1 MKSVS
6 GKHLSKLLRKQG
18 WTLNR
23 ISGSHHIYDPP
34 ENLAHLKSVS
44 VPVHGNRDLRAG
56 TQSAIMKAAS
66 IKPEDL

>member
-6 GKHLSKLLRKQG
+6 GKDLCKLLRKQG

-34 ENLAHLKSVS
+34 ESLAHLKSVS

-56 TQSAIMKAAS
+56 TQSAIMKAS
-66 IKPEDL
+66 GIKSKDL